1 MKKKDNEITQAI
13 NVKTTINIAYPV
25 ESWKKFLTKPMLL
38 NFEETKDTCEEHIK
52 IIINIASAK
61 CSKHDNLTFYF
72 NQFLHYLLNQNFK
85 NLILI
90 RFKGIEANYLYVLSK
105 KIHLKN

>member
-1 MKKKDNEITQAI
+1 
-13 NVKTTINIAYPV
+13 
-25 ESWKKFLTKPMLL
+25 MLL

-90 RFKGIEANYLYVLSK
+90 RFKGIEANYLYVLSNK
-105 KIHLKN
+105 LHLKNQLYEFFKTFHNGTKPCDRKKASDNPKKKTIQKHD